1 MKKVILLILLASTII
16 SVSSC
21 TTSKNVMDDGSPV
34 IDENMN
40 SKGNEEHQQTEN
52 EDLDSEVADE
62 EKEAIEEKK
71 AFILDADE
79 KGEYG
84 FTVTFNKGTADE
96 ITFMA
101 YHIPA
106 GTYTVT
112 NKGEY
117 MSQIS
122 VYSDET
128 HITEDG
134 WEEAAETV
142 AVKLIDVDK
151 SETLTVS
158 DGQYVKI
165 VSPSKFEFSL
175 Q

>member
-1 MKKVILLILLASTII
+1 MKKVILLILLVSTII

-21 TTSKNVMDDGSPV
+21 TTSKDGMDDGSPT
-34 IDENMN
+34 IDENT
-40 SKGNEEHQQTEN
+40 SSEENQQKEN
-52 EDLDSEVADE
+52 ENLNSEVADG
-62 EKEAIEEKK
+62 EKEATEEKK
-71 AFILDADE
+71 VFVLDADE
-79 KGEYG
+79 MGEYG
-84 FTVTFNKGTADE
+84 FPVTFNKGTEDE
-96 ITFMA
+96 ITFTA

-112 NKGEY
+112 NKGEH

-122 VYSDET
+122 IYSDET